1 MLTRVQTATLC
12 CVVDTGYIKHEI
24 APRGSNKKSGVSY
37 LAVACGT
44 VTLSLVMVPQATKET
59 NVAHALY
66 GSKCTG
72 IQCPVFERREN
83 ERRRL

>member
-1 MLTRVQTATLC
+1 MAGAKGEGLGGKGRG
-12 CVVDTGYIKHEI
+12 DWGESEGYIGGEQG
-24 APRGSNKKSGVSY
+24 R
-37 LAVACGT
+37 
-44 VTLSLVMVPQATKET
+44 TKET